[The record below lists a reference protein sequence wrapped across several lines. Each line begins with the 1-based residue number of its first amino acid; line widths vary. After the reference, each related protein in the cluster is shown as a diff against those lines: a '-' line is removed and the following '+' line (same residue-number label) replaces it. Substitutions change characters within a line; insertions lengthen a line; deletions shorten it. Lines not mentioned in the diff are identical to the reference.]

1 VKRSAFRLFCT
12 SNTRKGETVSRIG
25 KKPIDIPDSVRVQIE
40 GNYVHIS
47 GPKGEMTVPVH
58 PDAEVRLEDQQVLVS
73 PKTQSTAIQGLIR
86 ALIANA
92 VQGVTEGF
100 AKRLHLVGI
109 GYRAEMEGKNLRLAL
124 GLSHPVV
131 MDPPEKIEF
140 SVEALPPSQLNLI
153 GVDESTTGSTVSV
166 VTVSGIDKQMVGEVA
181 AEIRALR
188 RPEPYLGK
196 GVRYE
201 GEYVRRKAGKQ
212 VV

>member
-1 VKRSAFRLFCT
+1 MKRPVFRYVTLV
-12 SNTRKGETVSRIG
+12 TRKGKTVSRIG
-25 KKPIDIPDSVRVQIE
+25 KKPVDIPDGVRAQIE
-40 GNYVHIS
+40 GNSVHVS
-47 GPKGEMTVPVH
+47 GPKGEVTVPVH
-58 PDAEVRLEDQQVLVS
+58 PDAEVQLEDQQIVVS
-73 PKTQSTAIQGLIR
+73 PKIQSTAIQGLIR
-86 ALIANA
+86 SLIANA
-92 VQGVTEGF
+92 VQGVSEGF

-109 GYRAEMEGKNLRLAL
+109 GYRAEMEGKNLKLAL

-131 MDPPEKIEF
+131 VDPPEDVEL
-140 SVEALPPSQLNLI
+140 SVEALPPTQLSLI

-166 VTVSGIDKQMVGEVA
+166 VTVSGIDKQVVGEVA

-188 RPEPYLGK
+188 PPEPYLGK